1 MKILYISQLFYPAL
15 YGGGEYIFYH
25 WARELVRRG
34 HDILVITQRIR
45 GSSEEEIVGGVRI
58 FRVGSAIDLGGT
70 LPTSTKVNLSFLLA
84 ALRKGSFLLRNNRI
98 DIIHS
103 NAYIPVISGQFLA
116 SWFKKPHI
124 VSYHDVYLNSQEDF
138 WKKWSEQKGVSRTS
152 RFLGPLL
159 EKFIAKLPATRYHT
173 VSESSRN
180 DLLSLGIKKEVAVIP
195 NGLDP
200 EDYQCSEVRKEPHTC
215 IYVGRLVFYKNIET
229 IVRAFK
235 SVVEVIPDA
244 KLIIVGDGP
253 MRENLEALSASLSLS
268 NNVIFTGRVSH
279 EQKVRLIRQSSFLV
293 LPSLVEGFGI
303 AVLEAFACGKP
314 VIVSNVSPLSD
325 LVEESV
331 DGFKVPPLEVEAW
344 YRKMVWIFNNPTRA
358 DFMGGSGRKK
368 VLTKYTI
375 DKVVNELQAMYG
387 TVPLH

>member
-34 HDILVITQRIR
+34 HDILVITQRLQ
-45 GSSEEEIVGGVRI
+45 GTADEEMVKGMRI
-58 FRVGSAIDLGGT
+58 FRVGSAIELKRTFPTGIRADL
-70 LPTSTKVNLSFLLA
+70 LFLLG
-84 ALRKGSFLLRNNRI
+84 ALRKGTFLLRNNQI

-103 NAYIPVISGQFLA
+103 NTYIPVIAGQFLA

-124 VSYHDVYLNSQEDF
+124 VSYHGVYMTSQEDF

-152 RFLGPLL
+152 KFLGPLL

-180 DLLSLGIKKEVAVIP
+180 DLLSLGIKKEVVVIP
-195 NGLDP
+195 NGIDQ
-200 EDYQCSEVRKEPHTC
+200 EDYECSEVRKEPHTC
-215 IYVGRLVFYKNIET
+215 IYVGRLVFQKNIET
-229 IVRAFK
+229 IVRASK

-253 MRENLEALSASLSLS
+253 MRENLEKLTASLSLG
-268 NNVIFTGRVSH
+268 NNVLFMGRVSH

-293 LPSLVEGFGI
+293 LPSLVEPFGI
-303 AVLEAFACGKP
+303 AILEAFACSKP

-325 LVEESV
+325 LVEESMAGFTVSPIDVEQWSRKMLWFFQNPNKTDLMGEMGLQKVLSKYSIRRVV
-331 DGFKVPPLEVEAW
+331 DELEV
-344 YRKMVWIFNNPTRA
+344 
-358 DFMGGSGRKK
+358 
-368 VLTKYTI
+368 
-375 DKVVNELQAMYG
+375 MYE
-387 TVPLH
+387 TVRRH